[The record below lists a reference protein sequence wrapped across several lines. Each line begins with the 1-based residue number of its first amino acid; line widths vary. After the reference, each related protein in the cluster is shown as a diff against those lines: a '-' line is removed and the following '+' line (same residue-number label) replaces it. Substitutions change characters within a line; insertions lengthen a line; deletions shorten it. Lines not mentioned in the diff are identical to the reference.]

1 MRIMRALFFAFALM
15 GCALSHEPSTDA
27 EGPRVDG
34 GPLDGAMDDAD
45 AAPLAP
51 PCAAPPRCRAVVRVS
66 ARAERPPGTGPVSA
80 LAVPSATLGPDGL
93 HVLLQVEDPDRP
105 GVTLVDHTVSPVSLM
120 IQRRGDVDRME
131 RPVSSGADA
140 LGTPLRTTFVW
151 QAIVGLRDDQRVE
164 TRWRVADDNGSL
176 SAALVASSLPVLADA
191 EPVWPALVSLV
202 DRTLSVG
209 GRGHEVGF
217 VDLERGERRAFRLDA
232 PLWDSIESHPL
243 DGGERFTILW
253 HELDEE
259 GFAHARVAV
268 ATYDGFVTEPVTALA
283 ALSQRATHLV
293 LGESVWVAGFER
305 TGLLGESRLRV
316 TRLGVSSLQR
326 TEADWSFSGWGGL
339 LPASIKLVTWSGQPW
354 LLWITDD
361 TRFGSFAVVYAEPL
375 STESCAATITTP
387 ALVSSAP
394 FDWSRR
400 GVRGHLAAVGQD
412 ELFIAH
418 TIGDAGAF
426 DVHALEQVCAP

>member
-1 MRIMRALFFAFALM
+1 M
-15 GCALSHEPSTDA
+15 
-27 EGPRVDG
+27 
-34 GPLDGAMDDAD
+34 
-45 AAPLAP
+45 
-51 PCAAPPRCRAVVRVS
+51 
-66 ARAERPPGTGPVSA
+66 
-80 LAVPSATLGPDGL
+80 
-93 HVLLQVEDPDRP
+93 
-105 GVTLVDHTVSPVSLM
+105 
-120 IQRRGDVDRME
+120 
-131 RPVSSGADA
+131 
-140 LGTPLRTTFVW
+140 
-151 QAIVGLRDDQRVE
+151 
-164 TRWRVADDNGSL
+164 
-176 SAALVASSLPVLADA
+176 
-191 EPVWPALVSLV
+191 
-202 DRTLSVG
+202 
-209 GRGHEVGF
+209 
-217 VDLERGERRAFRLDA
+217 
-232 PLWDSIESHPL
+232 